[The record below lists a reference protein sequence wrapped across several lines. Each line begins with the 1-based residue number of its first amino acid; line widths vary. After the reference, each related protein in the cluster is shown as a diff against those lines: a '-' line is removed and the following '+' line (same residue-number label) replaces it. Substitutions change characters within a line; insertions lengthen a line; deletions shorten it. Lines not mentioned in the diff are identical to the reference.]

1 MTSTQTT
8 TTKGVDVL
16 LGIVTGI
23 VADGNLHDMEVQMLR
38 TWLSANPSIANTWP
52 GSSVNATIEDALED
66 GVISHQERENLLTLL
81 SGLSTNQFAETGS
94 ASTEVVALPLDQHCP
109 VSLNGAKV
117 CLTGEFSFGTR
128 AECELATTNAGA
140 KLRSTVN
147 GKTDYLVIGAMVSS
161 AWAHT
166 TFGRK
171 IQQAIDAQSD
181 GSKVKLIS
189 EERWKLALA

>member
-1 MTSTQTT
+1 MTNTQNS

-16 LGIVTGI
+16 LGIITGI
-23 VADGNLHDMEVQMLR
+23 VADGHLHDMEVQMLR

-52 GSSVNATIEDALED
+52 GSSINATIEDVLDD
-66 GVISHQERENLLTLL
+66 GVIDYTERARLLDLL
-81 SGLSTNQFAETGS
+81 AGLSTNQFADTGS
-94 ASTEVVALPLDQHCP
+94 ASTEVVALPLDEQCQ
-109 VSLNGAKV
+109 VNLYGAKV
-117 CLTGEFSFGTR
+117 CLTGEFSYGTR

-171 IQQAIDAQSD
+171 IQQAIDAKND
-181 GSKVKLIS
+181 GSQVKLIS